1 MSYCRLGPDSDVHL
15 AFTHIGVFEMI
26 VKDPKT
32 GELTDVKKIPDIAT
46 VLVKLE
52 YYKQKHFKVPEQVIK
67 RLNRELQAL
76 IEEERQDPYAKC

>member
-1 MSYCRLGPDSDVHL
+1 MAYCRLGSDSDVHL
-15 AFTHIGVFEMI
+15 AFTHTGFFEMI

-32 GELTDVKKIPDIAT
+32 GELTDLKKIPDIAS

-52 YYKQKHFKVPEQVIK
+52 YYKQKHFKIPEKVIS

-76 IEEERQDPYAKC
+76 IEEERQDPYAQY